1 MVLPAVNATGSI
13 QPSNPWAFYEYLQPE
28 DPRYTSHHGLV
39 LSQGLVLAGG
49 FYLLPST
56 TAQFSYKPENIIRG
70 PLSMATFR
78 GPGNISSFTDD
89 LLDWDA
95 GVEAAPPRPSG
106 KISVTLRYAGR
117 GVPRPLEDY

>member
-1 MVLPAVNATGSI
+1 MVFPAINATGSF

-28 DPRYTSHHGLV
+28 DQRCTSHHGLV
-39 LSQGLVLAGG
+39 LAQGLMLAG
-49 FYLLPST
+49 FYPLPSN

-70 PLSMATFR
+70 PLSIAASR
-78 GPGNISSFTDD
+78 GLGNISAFTDD

-106 KISVTLRYAGR
+106 KISVTLHYAGR
-117 GVPRPLEDY
+117 GVPRPLGEY